1 MARSTPAHA
10 EVRTISVLGAG
21 RVGTAIAR
29 QALRAGYEVLI
40 ASSRPPAEIEMI
52 VDVVVPGARAVSA
65 ETAAREG
72 DIVMLAIPLPKYR
85 TLRPERLAGKIV
97 VDAMNYWP
105 PTDGV
110 LTEVQSEP
118 LSSTVIQRHLAGARL
133 VRTLNHIG
141 YHELEEDGRP
151 AGDPERRAL
160 AVASDDAEARR
171 VVAGVIDRLGYDPV
185 DAGPLAAAS
194 QFEPGTAIF
203 EGRFGRDV
211 MERQLA
217 LR

>member
-1 MARSTPAHA
+1 MAGSAPSDGA
-10 EVRTISVLGAG
+10 VRTISVLGAG

-40 ASSRPPAEIEMI
+40 ASSRPPAEIEML

-72 DIVMLAIPLPKYR
+72 DIVILAIPLPKYR
-85 TLRPERLAGKIV
+85 SLHTEDLAGKIV
-97 VDAMNYWP
+97 VDAMNYWA

-110 LTEVQSEP
+110 LPEILSEA
-118 LSSTVIQRHLAGARL
+118 SSSSVIQRHLAGARL

-141 YHELEEDGRP
+141 YHELEEEGQP
-151 AGDPERRAL
+151 AGDPQRRAL

-185 DAGPLAAAS
+185 EAGMLADAS

-203 EGRFGRDV
+203 DGRFGRDE

-217 LR
+217 PR